1 MEFLT
6 LSDRIDLGVMGGF
19 GELNEALN
27 CDGFVAPPLGTRRLP
42 HAKKT
47 YRRMGEDEAA
57 KGSTSGEDIAKR
69 LFQLTLRLFQNRPLP
84 RQRGYPH
91 RT

>member
-27 CDGFVAPPLGTRRLP
+27 CDGFCRSSIRHKEAPTC
-42 HAKKT
+42 KK
-47 YRRMGEDEAA
+47 
-57 KGSTSGEDIAKR
+57 DI
-69 LFQLTLRLFQNRPLP
+69 P
-84 RQRGYPH
+84 
-91 RT
+91 

>member
-19 GELNEALN
+19 GELNEALY

-42 HAKKT
+42 HAKK
-47 YRRMGEDEAA
+47 
-57 KGSTSGEDIAKR
+57 DI
-69 LFQLTLRLFQNRPLP
+69 P
-84 RQRGYPH
+84 
-91 RT
+91 

>member
-27 CDGFVAPPLGTRRLP
+27 CAGFCRSSIRHKEAPTCKKRHTVEWERTRPQKDQPAVRILP
-42 HAKKT
+42 
-47 YRRMGEDEAA
+47 
-57 KGSTSGEDIAKR
+57 KGS
-69 LFQLTLRLFQNRPLP
+69 FN
-84 RQRGYPH
+84 
-91 RT
+91 